1 VRNDRRTDS
10 GVPEEEVA
18 EVGVSC
24 RATFT
29 HREVY
34 LLQVASGPVFLIS
47 LGPKE
52 LNILTM
58 LRKDEGEFG
67 KNSQIMIFFLSVRHT
82 KMPAAP

>member
-1 VRNDRRTDS
+1 MTFLLLTAEEGVRSDRRTDS

-47 LGPKE
+47 LGPKK
-52 LNILTM
+52 LNNLTM
-58 LRKDEGEFG
+58 FRKDERGFG
-67 KNSQIMIFFLSVRHT
+67 KSH
-82 KMPAAP
+82 KE